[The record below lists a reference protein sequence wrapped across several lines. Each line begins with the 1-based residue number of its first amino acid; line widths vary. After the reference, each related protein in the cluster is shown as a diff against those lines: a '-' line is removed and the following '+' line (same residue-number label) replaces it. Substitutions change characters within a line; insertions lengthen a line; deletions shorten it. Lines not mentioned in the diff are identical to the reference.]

1 MKNKPKIN
9 PIVIIGVLIMLAVT
23 LSIYDY
29 SLIDNLYLSI
39 TNIGVLVV
47 LATVLISKFLKK

>member
-9 PIVIIGVLIMLAVT
+9 PTVIIGVLIVLAVA

-39 TNIGVLVV
+39 TNIGVLVI